1 MASGHPPTIA
11 ATIPEYVWVGKC
23 VQMESGLNP
32 MSAAT
37 IPEFAKVETC
47 AQMESGLPPV
57 NVAILAVNVRAE
69 KSVRMRNVFPALLTP
84 NVKMEEFA
92 KLASV
97 SLLRHARITIVE
109 VGKFVRMANGK
120 PLSAA
125 RTVIVEMASFAKINY
140 VLDSNQLPWSHP
152 LPHQII
158 VVKVCAISS
167 FRNHKLV

>member
-23 VQMESGLNP
+23 AKMESGLNP

-37 IPEFAKVETC
+37 IPGFAKVETC

-57 NVAILAVNVRAE
+57 NAAILAVNAMVE

-97 SLLRHARITIVE
+97 LLRHARITIAE
-109 VGKFVRMANGK
+109 VGKFVRMASGK

-125 RTVIVEMASFAKINY
+125 RTVIVEMASFAKIKY
-140 VLDSNQLPWSHP
+140 VLDSNQLP
-152 LPHQII
+152 
-158 VVKVCAISS
+158 
-167 FRNHKLV
+167 

>member
-11 ATIPEYVWVGKC
+11 ATIQEYVWVGKC
-23 VQMESGLNP
+23 AQTESGLNP

-57 NVAILAVNVRAE
+57 NAAILAVNAMVE

-84 NVKMEEFA
+84 NVNMEEFA

-97 SLLRHARITIVE
+97 SLRHARITIVK
-109 VGKFVRMANGK
+109 VGNFVRMASGVQ
-120 PLSAA
+120 LTAA

-140 VLDSNQLPWSHP
+140 VRNTNQLP
-152 LPHQII
+152 
-158 VVKVCAISS
+158 
-167 FRNHKLV
+167 